1 VCASDLGDRAVTGLQ
16 TLSRKAWVSFSLST
30 FFARVPFLERPGAPF
45 GGFQFLERIESFV
58 DMLLVSAL

>member
-1 VCASDLGDRAVTGLQ
+1 LQ

-45 GGFQFLERIESFV
+45 GGFQLLERIESFV